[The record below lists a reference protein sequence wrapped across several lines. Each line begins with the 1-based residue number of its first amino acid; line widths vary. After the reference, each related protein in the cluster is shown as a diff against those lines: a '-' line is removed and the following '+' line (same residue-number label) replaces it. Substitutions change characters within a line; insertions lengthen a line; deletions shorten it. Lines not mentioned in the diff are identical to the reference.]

1 MKHILD
7 GTTFRDLLN
16 IRDLISDPD
25 RGEQC
30 RDAEGSDEGGA
41 RDLQAAHPQP
51 QESDIDFSN
60 TWVSPKNQILRDN
73 MNLTIVFCKRL
84 IYEFLKLGFEA
95 RHKAAG
101 LVQAVALDCFYV

>member
-51 QESDIDFSN
+51 QESDIDFLIPESFLQ
-60 TWVSPKNQILRDN
+60 TKYKHTCLPLLARGIVSHSKKSLLQILAKGFYN
-73 MNLTIVFCKRL
+73 
-84 IYEFLKLGFEA
+84 IY
-95 RHKAAG
+95 R
-101 LVQAVALDCFYV
+101 